1 MLKES
6 LQENDHQIAGW
17 YHLGRAYH
25 LTGDLK
31 NAESAYYQTI
41 AQDPNHTLAFAQL
54 GVLDLADER
63 LRQAPSSFRR
73 SINNYPYNPVVWNN
87 YGHALLF
94 SDSTN
99 AALAAYTMAIS
110 LDPDYANAFNNRG
123 ELLLYKQS
131 EVSKG
136 KNDFLSC
143 LALDPDHIFSMH
155 NDQHYLKL
163 QDINDNCLN
172 M

>member
-1 MLKES
+1 M
-6 LQENDHQIAGW
+6 
-17 YHLGRAYH
+17 
-25 LTGDLK
+25 
-31 NAESAYYQTI
+31 
-41 AQDPNHTLAFAQL
+41 
-54 GVLDLADER
+54 
-63 LRQAPSSFRR
+63 
-73 SINNYPYNPVVWNN
+73 WNN

-131 EVSKG
+131 ELSKG

-143 LALDPDHIFSMH
+143 LALDPDHIFALH
-155 NDQHYLKL
+155 NMSNIALLEEDLENAERFAL
-163 QDINDNCLN
+163 QALTINSDFVPAYGTLATVFQRQGRHDEAKRALSRIIELDKNNADARKILDSLRD
-172 M
+172 